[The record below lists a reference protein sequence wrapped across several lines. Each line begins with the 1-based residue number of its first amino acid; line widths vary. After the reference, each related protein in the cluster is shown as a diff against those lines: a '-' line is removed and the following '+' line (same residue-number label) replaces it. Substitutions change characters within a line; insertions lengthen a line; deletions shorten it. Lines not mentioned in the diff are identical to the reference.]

1 MAKTE
6 VALQVIVS
14 IGLFYTYF
22 KLCTDRESTLFGK
35 VLEIVSMYGI
45 SILAFMG
52 KIRFWTFLAGFVV
65 IGVIKLLTTKK
76 AKVGRQN
83 KGIIS

>member
-1 MAKTE
+1 MGKAE
-6 VALQVIVS
+6 VVIQSVLAIALA
-14 IGLFYTYF
+14 YTYF

-35 VLEIVSMYGI
+35 IAEIASMYGI

-65 IGVIKLLTTKK
+65 IGIIKILTTKK
-76 AKVGRQN
+76 SKIEREHTRVD
-83 KGIIS
+83 I